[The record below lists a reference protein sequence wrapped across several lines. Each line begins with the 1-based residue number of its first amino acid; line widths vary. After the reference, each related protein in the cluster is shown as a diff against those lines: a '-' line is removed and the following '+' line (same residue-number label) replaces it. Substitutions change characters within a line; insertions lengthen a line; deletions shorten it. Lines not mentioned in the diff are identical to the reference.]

1 MSSVNTRVGSEQGP
15 EQRTQSGRVDRRGG
29 LAAEVPEKTS
39 ARCLIRVLRNRE
51 FALFWSGQAI
61 SQTGTWMQQ
70 FAQGW
75 VVTTLAGSAFALAS
89 VNFAAAIPML
99 LLMPFGG
106 VVADRMERRRILLVT
121 QWVMALLAV
130 LMGVLIHADRLQLWH
145 VWAIALF
152 ARRGYSLRYAG
163 VPVVLPATG

>member
-1 MSSVNTRVGSEQGP
+1 MSSVNTRVGSERGP
-15 EQRTQSGRVDRRGG
+15 EQRTQSGRVDRRGA

-61 SQTGTWMQQ
+61 SQTGTWMEQ

-106 VVADRMERRRILLVT
+106 VVADRMERRRVLLVT
-121 QWVMALLAV
+121 QWVW
-130 LMGVLIHADRLQLWH
+130 RLDHGWPRVAPPEAFRPDHSREHLVPPVASVPPH
-145 VWAIALF
+145 V
-152 ARRGYSLRYAG
+152 
-163 VPVVLPATG
+163 P